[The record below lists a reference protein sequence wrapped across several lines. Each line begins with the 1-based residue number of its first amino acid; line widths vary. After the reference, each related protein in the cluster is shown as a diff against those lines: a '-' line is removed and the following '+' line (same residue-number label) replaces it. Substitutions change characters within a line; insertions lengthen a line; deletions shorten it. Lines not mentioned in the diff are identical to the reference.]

1 MGRFGIRNYAENWS
15 DPVAGARPLIASDR
29 ARTAAT
35 LATITLVSAVPA
47 AAPPWVPA
55 AGLLAASVVVVAAR
69 VPLRVA
75 WKRVAA
81 VLPFGL
87 IAIGFVPWTMDGPR
101 IEIAGLTFSQN
112 GLRLAAVV
120 SVKLVSVALLL
131 SYLSATTPVPRLFA
145 SLRGLR
151 IPGPLV
157 DILESTV
164 RYLGTLAGEARQM
177 MLACRLRASS
187 SVGGGTGS
195 RWRRVRLR
203 FTRLAALV
211 AGLFLRTLKRSERC
225 EAARASRELPP
236 VGEGNETGPDP
247 RHEILIEGLYHA
259 YPGAAENALSGVTV
273 NIPRG
278 KRIAILGSNGAGK
291 TTLLLHVNGVLL
303 AASGRVAVGGLEVTR
318 ANLATIRRR
327 VGMVFQNPDDQVFA
341 PTVLQDVR
349 YGPEQAGHDEATCER
364 LACEAL
370 TAVGLWTLRDR
381 APFSLSQGQRKRA
394 AIAGVLAAG
403 SDILLF
409 DEPMASLDPAGKDEI
424 QVLLNDLHVAG
435 KTLVVATHDVDFA
448 AAWADGVILMGN
460 GQVVAM
466 GAPDLLVNESV
477 MTLAGLALPLVS
489 RPFEQ
494 LRPFVKHERL
504 GLERLPASVAE
515 AFAWLHFHFVEKPR
529 LRQGPVRRLIPESG
543 ENDRAEVP

>member
-15 DPVAGARPLIASDR
+15 EPVAGARPLIASDR
-29 ARTAAT
+29 ARTGAT
-35 LATITLVSAVPA
+35 LAAIALVSAVPTG
-47 AAPPWVPA
+47 APLWIPP
-55 AGLLAASVVVVAAR
+55 AGLILSVAVAFAAR
-69 VPLRVA
+69 VPAREV
-75 WKRVAA
+75 WKRLAA
-81 VLPFGL
+81 VLPFGIL
-87 IAIGFVPWTMDGPR
+87 AIGFVPWAMPGPR
-101 IEIAGLTFSQN
+101 IDFAGLTLSQP

-120 SVKLVSVALLL
+120 TVKLVSVALLL

-145 SLRGLR
+145 ALRALR
-151 IPGPLV
+151 VPGVLV

-177 MLACRLRASS
+177 MLSCRLRATVPVDDSLP
-187 SVGGGTGS
+187 V
-195 RWRRVRLR
+195 RWRRLVHR
-203 FTRLAALV
+203 FSRFAALV
-211 AGLFLRTLKRSERC
+211 AGLFLRTLKRGERC
-225 EAARASRELPP
+225 EVARASREIPP
-236 VGEGNETGPDP
+236 ATDEITAGTDA
-247 RHEILIEGLYHA
+247 RHEILIEGLCHA
-259 YPGAAENALSGVTV
+259 YPGSAENSLSGVTL

-278 KRIAILGSNGAGK
+278 KRIAILGANGAGK
-291 TTLLLHVNGVLL
+291 TTLLLHLNGVLL
-303 AASGRVAVGGLEVTR
+303 AASGRVTVGGIEVTR
-318 ANLATIRRR
+318 SSLATIRRR

-349 YGPEQAGHDEATCER
+349 YGPEQAGHDEATCES
-364 LACEAL
+364 LAREAL
-370 TAVGLWTLRDR
+370 SAVGLWTLRDR

-424 QVLLNDLHVAG
+424 QVLLNDLHAAG

-466 GAPDLLVNESV
+466 GAPDLLVNEPV

-504 GLERLPASVAE
+504 GLERLPASVDE
-515 AFAWLHFHFVEKPR
+515 AFAWLRYHFVEK
-529 LRQGPVRRLIPESG
+529 GRRPFDMEKAK
-543 ENDRAEVP
+543 DREFDIGSRAP

>member
-15 DPVAGARPLIASDR
+15 EPVAGARPLIPSDR
-29 ARTAAT
+29 VRTAAT
-35 LATITLVSAVPA
+35 LATITAISALPTG
-47 AAPPWVPA
+47 APLWLPA
-55 AGLLAASVVVVAAR
+55 AGLVTALAVVVAAR
-69 VPLRVA
+69 VPFREA
-75 WKRVAA
+75 SKRIAA
-81 VLPFGL
+81 ILPFGL
-87 IAIGFVPWTMDGPR
+87 IAIGFVPFTMEGLR
-101 IEIAGLTFSQN
+101 LEFAGVTFSEA

-120 SVKLVSVALLL
+120 TVKLISIALLL
-131 SYLSATTPVPRLFA
+131 SYLAATTPVPRLFA
-145 SLRGLR
+145 ALRALHM
-151 IPGPLV
+151 PAALV

-177 MLACRLRASS
+177 MLACRLRAAAP
-187 SVGGGTGS
+187 VEGAPTS
-195 RWRRVRLR
+195 RWRRLR
-203 FTRLAALV
+203 HHFSRLASLV

-236 VGEGNETGPDP
+236 TGDVVALTHEP
-247 RHEILIEGLYHA
+247 RHEILIEGLCHA
-259 YPGAAENALSGVTV
+259 YPGATENALSGVTL

-278 KRIAILGSNGAGK
+278 KRIAILGANGAGK
-291 TTLLLHVNGVLL
+291 TTLLLHINGVLL
-303 AASGRVAVGGLEVTR
+303 AASGRVTVGGIEVSRST
-318 ANLATIRRR
+318 LATIRRR

-349 YGPEQAGHDEATCER
+349 YGPEQAGHDDATCER
-364 LACEAL
+364 IAREAL

-424 QVLLNDLHVAG
+424 QVLLNDLHAEG

-448 AAWADGVILMGN
+448 AGWADGVILMGS

-466 GAPDLLVNESV
+466 GAPDLLVNEAV
-477 MTLAGLALPLVS
+477 MTLAGFALPLVS

-494 LRPFVKHERL
+494 LRPCVKHERL

-529 LRQGPVRRLIPESG
+529 KTAGKGLGREAGGRIG
-543 ENDRAEVP
+543 E